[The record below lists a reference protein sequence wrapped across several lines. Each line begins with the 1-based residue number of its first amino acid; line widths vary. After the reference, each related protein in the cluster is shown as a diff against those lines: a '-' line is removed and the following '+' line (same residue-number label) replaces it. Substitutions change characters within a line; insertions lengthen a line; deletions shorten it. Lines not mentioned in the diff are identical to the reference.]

1 MAPDVHLRATLGV
14 RITLDWRHLFDT
26 ARVLAGVS
34 GSAAAPGRPR
44 QAMLKR
50 AVSTAYYAMFHAL
63 CASNA
68 DALVG
73 ASRSG
78 DELDLWVQAY
88 RALDHRLAKDRLVSY
103 RRHSLMPEIRDFANV
118 FGSLQANRLDADYN
132 PRSVFTRSQAV
143 RLIDGAEAVTVVFD
157 NITARQRRLLATHLL
172 VGRSRG

>member
-1 MAPDVHLRATLGV
+1 MARYVHIREALGV

-34 GSAAAPGRPR
+34 GVAAAPGRPR

-63 CASNA
+63 CESNA

-73 ASRSG
+73 ASPTG
-78 DELDLWVQAY
+78 QDIQLWVQMY
-88 RALDHRLAKDRLVSY
+88 RALDHRPAKDRVSSY
-103 RRHSLMPEIRDFANV
+103 QQHSSVPEILNFASV
-118 FGSLQANRLDADYN
+118 FGRLQSHRLDADYN
-132 PRSVFTRSQAV
+132 PRSVFTRSQVV
-143 RLIDGAEAVTVVFD
+143 RLINRAEAVTNSFD
-157 NITARQRRLLATHLL
+157 DITARQRRLLATHLL